1 MNLDEENEEVWVET
15 LHSLVELM
23 EKDEEEEE
31 EDICISASC
40 STMLLPL
47 VFRTSVAI
55 ATIEA
60 GGCDW
65 WVGWWACM

>member
-1 MNLDEENEEVWVET
+1 MVLDEENEEVWVET

-23 EKDEEEEE
+23 EKDKEEEEE

-40 STMLLPL
+40 SIMLLPL
-47 VFRTSVAI
+47 AFRTSVAI

-60 GGCDW
+60 GG
-65 WVGWWACM
+65 